1 MGEGLG
7 MDYIRTEPRFDFLSI
22 INDINEEDAVPDSF
36 FINEQCSPYSNVNL
50 SCNFLETDELAN
62 LETDKFT
69 VLSINIQSLPAKFVE
84 LSETMCDFVTSPD
97 IICLQET
104 WQVADNSFF
113 PLQNYHTL
121 ETNLRNNTRGGGVG
135 IYVKNHLTFNVLDQ
149 YSIFIEQIF
158 ESIFIE
164 VSLPNN
170 KKMVIGS
177 VY

>member
-1 MGEGLG
+1 M
-7 MDYIRTEPRFDFLSI
+7 
-22 INDINEEDAVPDSF
+22 PDSF

-62 LETDKFT
+62 LEADKFT

-121 ETNLRNNTRGGGVG
+121 KLIYG
-135 IYVKNHLTFNVLDQ
+135 IIQ
-149 YSIFIEQIF
+149 
-158 ESIFIE
+158 E
-164 VSLPNN
+164 VEE
-170 KKMVIGS
+170 
-177 VY
+177 